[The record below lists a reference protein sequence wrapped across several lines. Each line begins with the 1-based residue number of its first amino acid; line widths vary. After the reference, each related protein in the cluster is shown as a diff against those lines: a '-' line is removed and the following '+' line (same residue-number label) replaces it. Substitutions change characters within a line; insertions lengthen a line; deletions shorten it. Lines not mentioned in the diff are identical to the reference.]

1 MPYWFIFFSYS
12 TFPLQ
17 IQNPRQGRG
26 TAHRNQTEFHAICAS
41 LTSVSLA
48 LQLLQSLPAVLH
60 HTRPVPLNPVGL
72 FMGVNA
78 NKN

>member
-1 MPYWFIFFSYS
+1 MTHWCMFFSYS

-26 TAHRNQTEFHAICAS
+26 TAHQNQTEFHAICAS
-41 LTSVSLA
+41 LTLVSLT
-48 LQLLQSLPAVLH
+48 LLLLQSLPAVLH
-60 HTRPVPLNPVGL
+60 RTRPVPLNPVGL